1 MFYSTALE
9 VQTIDL
15 NTDNST
21 DFIVLDTKKIPGLMS
36 AGDMSIT
43 IPREL
48 LEIFTDTHKKIRVV
62 SAAYTNVANAFKN
75 DRFVKVYFKLYYK
88 CSNIKYINSFCIMH
102 TLFNHSLKI

>member
-1 MFYSTALE
+1 M
-9 VQTIDL
+9 

-21 DFIVLDTKKIPGLMS
+21 NFIVLDTKKIPGLMS

-62 SAAYTNVANAFKN
+62 SAAYTNLANAFKN
-75 DRFVKVYFKLYYK
+75 DRLVKVYFKLYY
-88 CSNIKYINSFCIMH
+88 
-102 TLFNHSLKI
+102 